1 MANPFLGEIRLFA
14 GNFAPTGW
22 FFCEGQLLPIE
33 QYTAL
38 FSLLGT
44 QYGGNG
50 TSNFALP
57 NYSGNVPVHQGQG
70 PGLSLYDIGQTGGTN
85 QVTLLT
91 TQLPAH
97 THPIGVSSTS
107 ATTNIPAPGTTLGVA
122 STNAYGV
129 PINLS
134 PMASQLVGGGEP
146 HENRQPFLALSF
158 IIAFQGVFPSR
169 N

>member
-1 MANPFLGEIRLFA
+1 MATPFLAEIRLFA
-14 GNFAPTGW
+14 GNFAPVGW
-22 FFCEGQLLPIE
+22 FLCQGQLLPIN

-50 TSNFALP
+50 INNFALP
-57 NYSGNVPVHQGQG
+57 NFSGNVPIHQGQG
-70 PGLSLYDIGQTGGTN
+70 PGLSSYFVGQTGGEN
-85 QVTLLT
+85 AVTLAT

-97 THPIGVSSTS
+97 THPIGASSAS
-107 ATTNIPAPGTTLGVA
+107 ATTNIPAAGTTLGVA
-122 STNAYGV
+122 STNAYGI
-129 PINLS
+129 PINLA
-134 PMASQLVGGGEP
+134 PMASQLVGGGQA

-158 IIAFQGVFPSR
+158 IIAYAGIFPSR